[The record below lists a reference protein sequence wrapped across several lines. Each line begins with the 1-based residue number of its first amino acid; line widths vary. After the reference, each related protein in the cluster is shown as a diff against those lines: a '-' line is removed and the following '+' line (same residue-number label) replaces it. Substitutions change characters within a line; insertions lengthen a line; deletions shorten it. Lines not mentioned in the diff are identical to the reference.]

1 MYMFKHLYFG
11 WKAARGI
18 TSSTVVQSNLSPC
31 TKKGTDR
38 DGRRPFLLV
47 AIKLGAYLL
56 T

>member
-1 MYMFKHLYFG
+1 MYMFKQLYFG

-31 TKKGTDR
+31 TKKGADHY
-38 DGRRPFLLV
+38 GRRPFLLDV
-47 AIKLGAYLL
+47 IKPSAYLL

>member
-1 MYMFKHLYFG
+1 MYMFKQLNFDL
-11 WKAARGI
+11 KAARRD
-18 TSSTVVQSNLSPC
+18 SAPAVVQSSLSPC

-47 AIKLGAYLL
+47 AIKLSAYLL